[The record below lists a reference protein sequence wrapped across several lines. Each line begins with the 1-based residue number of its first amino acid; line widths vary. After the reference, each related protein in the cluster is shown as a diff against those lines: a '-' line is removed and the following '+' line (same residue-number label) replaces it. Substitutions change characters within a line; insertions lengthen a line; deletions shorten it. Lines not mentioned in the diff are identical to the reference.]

1 MLEECAFG
9 SELTRR
15 QYALPADPAAAWTLA
30 PGLVRPASRGYLTL
44 TGNRPTDRV
53 AVHANFLS
61 DRRDVVALMH
71 AVALCRQ
78 IGNSPPLHRFA
89 RRELMPGP
97 LGASD
102 MEQWLRRASG
112 TYFHQS
118 CTAKMGTDAMS
129 VVDGSLR
136 VYGVQGLR
144 IADAS
149 VMPAITTG
157 NTMAPCVMIGERAA
171 SLLLVTHASARA
183 MAHVMP
189 A

>member
-1 MLEECAFG
+1 
-9 SELTRR
+9 
-15 QYALPADPAAAWTLA
+15 
-30 PGLVRPASRGYLTL
+30 
-44 TGNRPTDRV
+44 
-53 AVHANFLS
+53 
-61 DRRDVVALMH
+61 
-71 AVALCRQ
+71 
-78 IGNSPPLHRFA
+78 LHRFA
-89 RRELMPGP
+89 RRELMPGA
-97 LGASD
+97 LGAAD
-102 MEQWLRRASG
+102 MEQWLRRAAG

-118 CTAKMGTDAMS
+118 CTAKMGRDAMS

-171 SLLLVTHASARA
+171 SLVLTAHASAKA
-183 MAHVMP
+183 TAHVMP